1 LRDDRASWAVIART
15 SGNHQ
20 GLDFKMEASG
30 VAIARKDLIEGL
42 GKGLR
47 VIEAF
52 DDDHNR
58 LTPSEAAE
66 RAGITRTAARRYL
79 LSLCHFGYAASDGK
93 QFWLTPRVL
102 RLGQSYL
109 GAARL
114 PRLVQPFIQRISMAC
129 GETVNVSVLDGH
141 DIVYVARSNSPRLV
155 SIGFHAG
162 ARVPAHVVSPG
173 AAILSTLDDKA
184 LQRWVEAHEFS
195 VFTPEGLSEP
205 QRFADNVRTA
215 RALGY
220 AITDQQLDLG
230 LRGLAVPLK
239 DRKGECKGAIGM
251 TLQTQGMTAE
261 QTVARMLPLLQETAQ
276 ALRPLL

>member
-1 LRDDRASWAVIART
+1 M
-15 SGNHQ
+15 G
-20 GLDFKMEASG
+20 EAG
-30 VAIARKDLIEGL
+30 FAIDRKDLIEGL

-66 RAGITRTAARRYL
+66 RTGISRTAARRYL

-93 QFWLTPRVL
+93 LFWLTPRVL

-141 DIVYVARSNSPRLV
+141 EVVYVARSNSPRLV

-173 AAILSTLDDKA
+173 TAILSTFDDAA
-184 LQRWVEAHEFS
+184 LAQWVQAHEFS
-195 VFTPEGLSEP
+195 VFTPEGLSDP
-205 QRFADNVRTA
+205 QRFVDKVLQA
-215 RALGY
+215 RSLGH
-220 AITDQQLDLG
+220 AIADQQLDLG
-230 LRGLAVPLK
+230 LRGIAVPLK
-239 DRKGECKGAIGM
+239 DRKGECKGAVGM
-251 TLQTQGMTAE
+251 TMQTQAMTVE
-261 QTVARMLPLLQETAQ
+261 QTVVRMLPLLQETAQ
-276 ALRPLL
+276 SLRPLL